1 MVFDPK
7 LQSDAAFIRPTEQ
20 PNALVS
26 VANLFGDL
34 MSGSKQTQPR
44 QPSADERFASDLSE
58 FMKNQPATA
67 KLDRKLGRQFIQ
79 RYPQHTGQMASW
91 MKEIGITPMDDP
103 TQQAIEGGLT
113 KYSSDPRFIAAGA
126 AATNLPEAEREPFML
141 KTMESLAQ
149 EEAQLKVLEQDATR
163 LTAEGT
169 LKNKQWEAIA
179 TTQKT
184 FSDNVVSSVLG
195 PIFQS
200 VKNGQAYSLT
210 PEEKATL
217 GVRFDTIDIKNM
229 PMVLMETRNFLS
241 KNFSDHY
248 RNQFG
253 TDGGLPPKEV
263 EERVLASVDTLI
275 KVTEQFD
282 SPQEVANALDALTQT
297 KVWEKAE
304 ASGINGTLY
313 LLRTLP
319 PELTVSLRTDAK
331 FSELVGNFILDQNGN
346 SKTPTD
352 ISKAI
357 DAGSTNDADELARRL
372 ATYGPINKEL
382 FEAQKAALSR
392 SGKDLVDWT
401 TFNKIIATG
410 SSWMGKE
417 ADNDPEFK
425 QKTQDWFMSD
435 INKHTALIRRNL
447 PPGVELSYQNGRYTA
462 IQTPVL
468 PSGITFG
475 GKTPIEIANERLPK
489 GVTIDDLNSKLA
501 ALKTFKGFGQEVV
514 DAVIEQELGTAVRGG
529 AGQGEVKG
537 SAGEDL
543 LDFGAYEKEYGLP
556 AGYLAKTAQIESGGS
571 PKAKN
576 PNSSAGGLFQQIDSN
591 AKAYGV
597 KDRFDPI
604 QSTVGAAKFARD
616 NLKYLSN
623 KLGREPTAAELY
635 LAHQQ
640 GPAGAAKLLTN
651 PTALAKDIVGESA
664 VRLNGG
670 NSNMTAGEFANI
682 WISKYAGSRG
692 ATSYTPPQEAS
703 INVDA
708 LSVQAPAEGVAS
720 GAPQEVRREP
730 VAALGS
736 PEVERLANELPEASP
751 ETVARIREAM
761 KTKPVDPEIKALI
774 EQLIGGSNA
783 EG

>member
-7 LQSDAAFIRPTEQ
+7 LQSDAAFSRPVEQ
-20 PNALVS
+20 PNAMVT

-34 MSGSKQTQPR
+34 VSGSKQTQPR
-44 QPSADERFASDLSE
+44 QPTADERFASDLAD
-58 FMKNQPATA
+58 FMKNKPATT
-67 KLDRKLGRQFIQ
+67 KLDRKVGREFIQ
-79 RYPQHTGQMASW
+79 RYPQHTSQMASW

-113 KYSSDPRFIAAGA
+113 KYSSDPRFIAAA
-126 AATNLPEAEREPFML
+126 AASTNLPEAEREPFML
-141 KTMESLAQ
+141 KTMETLAQ
-149 EEAQLKVLEQDATR
+149 EEAQLKTLEQDSAR

-169 LKNKQWEAIA
+169 LKNKQWEAISA
-179 TTQKT
+179 SQKT

-200 VKNGQAYSLT
+200 VKNGQAYTLT
-210 PEEKATL
+210 PEEKAQL

-229 PMVLMETRNFLS
+229 PMVLLEARNFLS
-241 KNFSDHY
+241 KTFSDHY
-248 RNQFG
+248 HNQFG

-263 EERVLASVDTLI
+263 EDRVLSSIDTLI
-275 KVTEQFD
+275 KATEQFD
-282 SPQEVANALDALTQT
+282 SPQEIANALDALTQT

-304 ASGINGTLY
+304 AAGINGTLY

-319 PELTVSLRTDAK
+319 PELSISLRTDAK

-346 SKTPTD
+346 SKTPED

-357 DAGSTNDADELARRL
+357 GAGSVKEADDIANRL

-392 SGKDLVDWT
+392 SGKDLVDWP

-410 SSWMGKE
+410 SSWMAKE
-417 ADNDPEFK
+417 AESNPEFK

-435 INKHTALIRRNL
+435 ITKHASLIRRNL
-447 PPGVELSYQNGRYTA
+447 PPGLDLVYKDGRYSVTKNA
-462 IQTPVL
+462 EFH
-468 PSGITFG
+468 PSMSYRTYDVNSMA
-475 GKTPIEIANERLPK
+475 EEAMPK
-489 GVTIDDLNSKLA
+489 GAGIADLNNKLA

-514 DAVIEQELGTAVRGG
+514 DAFIEQDLGIKGG
-529 AGQGEVKG
+529 DGQGEVKG
-537 SAGEDL
+537 SAGGDL
-543 LDFGAYEKEYGLP
+543 LDFGVYEQEYGLP
-556 AGYLAKTAQIESGGS
+556 AGYLAKTAQIESGGN
-571 PKAKN
+571 PKARN

-597 KDRFDPI
+597 KDRFDPV
-604 QSTVGAAKFARD
+604 QSTIGAAKFARD
-616 NLKYLSN
+616 NMKYLSN

-651 PTALAKDIVGESA
+651 PTALAKDIVGEAA

-670 NSNMTAGEFANI
+670 NTNMTAGEFANI

-692 ATSYTPPQEAS
+692 ATSYTPPQQAG
-703 INVDA
+703 INVNA
-708 LSVQAPAEGVAS
+708 LGVQAPAEGVAS
-720 GAPQEVRREP
+720 GAPQEARTQP

-751 ETVARIREAM
+751 ETIERIREAI

-774 EQLIGGSNA
+774 EQLIGGNSA
-783 EG
+783 QG